1 MVEIVAEGSVVVAVV
16 IVIDV
21 VVAVQ
26 MGRMFERIRSN
37 PYPTCFSGVDGCVLQ
52 PRWVDFDHHQLP
64 AGCWNLH
71 KLRE

>member
-1 MVEIVAEGSVVVAVV
+1 MVEIVAEGSVAVAVV
-16 IVIDV
+16 VVVD

-26 MGRMFERIRSN
+26 MGRMFETARSI
-37 PYPTCFSGVDGCVLQ
+37 PYPICFSGVDGCVLQ
-52 PRWVDFDHHQLP
+52 PRWAGFDHHQLP